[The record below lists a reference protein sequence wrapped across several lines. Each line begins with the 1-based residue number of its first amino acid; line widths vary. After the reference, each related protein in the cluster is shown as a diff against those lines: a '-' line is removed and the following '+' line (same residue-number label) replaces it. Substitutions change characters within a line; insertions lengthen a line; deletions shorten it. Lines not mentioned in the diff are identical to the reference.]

1 MPVLDAS
8 AGEKVRSK
16 EMSQKRMKTMRV
28 CDIKMEPGAE
38 EMAASENMKPYIRAH
53 AAIMKNQHAAPEEN
67 AAKDAIHDRLRA
79 ALEEIAG
86 LPLADR
92 YIWRIASALKWA
104 FADFDSSTVALDRD
118 LMPDVQRE
126 EIDELLRT
134 RPTQLALM
142 LNALYGEEKMER
154 AMLEAVANATAK

>member
-1 MPVLDAS
+1 M
-8 AGEKVRSK
+8 
-16 EMSQKRMKTMRV
+16 
-28 CDIKMEPGAE
+28 
-38 EMAASENMKPYIRAH
+38 
-53 AAIMKNQHAAPEEN
+53 
-67 AAKDAIHDRLRA
+67 
-79 ALEEIAG
+79 
-86 LPLADR
+86 PLADR

-154 AMLEAVANATAK
+154 AMLEAVANATAKATVIN